1 MRISAREISAS
12 HRALMRVNF
21 ATVLFENNGARLLG
35 RVQFVHGAESG
46 VRSVIEPFEILFRRH
61 ESRGAAAATAA
72 VDAAAFPRNYCLPV
86 NSRTFRQPMP
96 GVSKLES

>member
-1 MRISAREISAS
+1 MRILAREMISAS

-21 ATVLFENNGARLLG
+21 AATVLFENNGVRLLG

-61 ESRGAAAATAA
+61 ESRGAAAAA
-72 VDAAAFPRNYCLPV
+72 DAAAFPRNYCLPV